1 MRSIALLTLLALVAC
16 SGGDDEATGP
26 ADEETTTTTVAAGS
40 AGSAGCDAATVVA
53 AGQSRVDLGDR
64 CYLRNV
70 PPAHA
75 DGEPVPVVLDL
86 HGYAEGAEVHALM
99 SALGPFGDA
108 AGFVTVTPHGE
119 GAVAGWDIAADGA
132 DVDFIDQVLDDVEAT
147 LCVDRSRV
155 YATGLSYGAFMTST
169 LACTDSERFAAV
181 APVAG
186 VQDPAGCDPA
196 RPVPVLTFH
205 GTDDEFVNYDGGFG
219 EAVADLPAPDGSD
232 RTLGGIGVETDD
244 PDAPSV
250 PEITAAWARRNGC
263 EAEPTARRVATDVV
277 RVIFGCPAG
286 ADVELYR
293 VEGGGHSW
301 PGSEFS
307 QAIENIV
314 GPTTTSIDA
323 NEVMWD
329 FFQAHRLEE
338 AGSQ

>member
-1 MRSIALLTLLALVAC
+1 MRSIAPVTLLTLAAC
-16 SGGDDEATGP
+16 SGGGDEATDT
-26 ADEETTTTTVAAGS
+26 ADEETTTTTVEAD
-40 AGSAGCDAATVVA
+40 SAGCDAATAVA
-53 AGQSRVDLGDR
+53 AGRSRVDLGDR
-64 CYLRNV
+64 WYLRNV
-70 PPAHA
+70 PPVHA

-86 HGYAEGAEVHALM
+86 HGYAEGAEIHALM

-108 AGFVTVTPHGE
+108 AGFVTVTPQSE
-119 GAVAGWDIAADGA
+119 GAVAVWDIAADGA
-132 DVDFIDQVLDDVEAT
+132 DVDFIGQVLDDVEAT

-186 VQDPAGCDPA
+186 IQDPAGCDPA
-196 RPVPVLTFH
+196 RPVPVVAFH
-205 GTDDEFVNYDGGFG
+205 GTDDEFIAYDGGFG
-219 EAVADLPAPDGSD
+219 EAVADLPAPDGSGQ
-232 RTLGGIGVETDD
+232 TLGEIGVGTDE
-244 PDAPSV
+244 PDGPSV

-263 EAEPTARRVATDVV
+263 ETEPTEERVAADVV
-277 RVIFGCPAG
+277 RVIFECPEN

-301 PGSEFS
+301 PSSEFS
-307 QAIENIV
+307 QAIENVV

-329 FFQAHRLEE
+329 FFQAHRLEV
-338 AGSQ
+338 AGGQ